1 MPTRP
6 EPARPRSWERFV
18 AIGDSFTEGMV
29 DADPTQEGEY
39 VGWADRVA
47 SALAQRNEEAGLPFG
62 YANLAIRGR
71 LIDAII
77 AEQLDVALDLTPD
90 LVSFS
95 AGGNDVLRPKVS
107 LEQVIGK
114 LEAGVERIR
123 ETGADVLLFTAPNVE
138 WASLVNRVHPRMVEY
153 TAALWAVGQRTG
165 AFVVDIYTM
174 QSLRD
179 PRMWGQDRIHFS
191 SEGHARIAAQALWTL
206 GLPFEVRDW
215 LEPLDEAPA
224 LGRFESLKADRE
236 WVTAHLRPWIRRR
249 LRGESSGDQ
258 RLAKR
263 PEVLPVDPAEPT
275 EPQLLEAD
283 VHEQGTPRD

>member
-1 MPTRP
+1 MPRRP
-6 EPARPRSWERFV
+6 QPAVPREWERFV

-29 DADPTQEGEY
+29 DDDPQHEGEY

-47 SALAQRNEEAGLPFG
+47 SALAARNAAADLPFG

-71 LIDAII
+71 LIDRII
-77 AEQLDVALDLTPD
+77 EEQLDAALALTPD

-107 LEQVIGK
+107 LAEVMGK

-123 ETGADVLLFTAPNVE
+123 DTGADVLLFTAPNVA

-153 TAALWAVGQRTG
+153 TAELWAVGQRTG

-179 PRMWGQDRIHFS
+179 PRMWGEDRIHFS

-215 LEPLDEAPA
+215 VEPLEEAPP
-224 LGRFESLKADRE
+224 LGRFESLQADRE
-236 WVTAHLRPWIRRR
+236 WVTSHLRPWIRRR
-249 LRGESSGDQ
+249 LRGESSGDARQ
-258 RLAKR
+258 AKR
-263 PEVLPVDPAEPT
+263 PDVLPI
-275 EPQLLEAD
+275 AD
-283 VHEQGTPRD
+283 H